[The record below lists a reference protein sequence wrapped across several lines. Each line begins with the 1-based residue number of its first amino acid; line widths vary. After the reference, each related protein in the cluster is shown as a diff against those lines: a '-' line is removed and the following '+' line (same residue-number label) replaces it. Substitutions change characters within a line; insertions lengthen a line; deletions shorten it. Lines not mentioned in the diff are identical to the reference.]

1 MAKGGRYL
9 KQEEK
14 KKGKGGKIVLIILL
28 VLALIIGGVAIYLV
42 RSYDDILDGLNFAQF
57 ETKEVSEEDIQ
68 NILDLSQ
75 N

>member
-14 KKGKGGKIVLIILL
+14 KKGKGGKIDMIILL

-42 RSYDDILDGLNFAQF
+42 RSYDDILDGLNIAQV
-57 ETKEVSEEDIQ
+57 EKKPVSDEDIQ
-68 NILDLSQ
+68 NILNHNDG
-75 N
+75 

>member
-42 RSYDDILDGLNFAQF
+42 RTYDDILDGINFATV
-57 ETKEVSEEDIQ
+57 EKKPVSEEDIQ

>member
-14 KKGKGGKIVLIILL
+14 KKGKCGKIVLIILL